1 MANYCKICRTEIHPK
16 RVELGYKD
24 TCPTHST
31 AAKYSGHVVVEGEAD
46 YSIQVIKDPNLAKSL
61 SRLERMHLSD

>member
-1 MANYCKICRTEIHPK
+1 MANYCKICRSEIHPK

-31 AAKYSGHVVVEGEAD
+31 ASKYTGHLVVEGAANS
-46 YSIQVIKDPNLAKSL
+46 SIQVIRDEKIAKEL
-61 SRLERMHLSD
+61 SKLSSTHLTN

>member
-1 MANYCKICRTEIHPK
+1 MANYCKICRAEIHPK

-31 AAKYSGHVVVEGEAD
+31 ASKYTGHLVVEGSANF
-46 YSIQVIKDPNLAKSL
+46 SIQVIRDEQVAKEL
-61 SRLERMHLSD
+61 SKLSHSHLTN